1 MYKDSLDKLGEEISC
16 PVSDAAAVKADIKK
30 VILATK
36 RKANNPKTNLNDLLL
51 AGRKVADDLA
61 NFMDATRAMAHSGGA
76 EMNAKAKAALELDE
90 LLRSL
95 ESSACKVD
103 NTKLDQLVAAVET
116 PQSTHLESSPKN
128 LSGTCFL

>member
-1 MYKDSLDKLGEEISC
+1 M
-16 PVSDAAAVKADIKK
+16 KADIKK